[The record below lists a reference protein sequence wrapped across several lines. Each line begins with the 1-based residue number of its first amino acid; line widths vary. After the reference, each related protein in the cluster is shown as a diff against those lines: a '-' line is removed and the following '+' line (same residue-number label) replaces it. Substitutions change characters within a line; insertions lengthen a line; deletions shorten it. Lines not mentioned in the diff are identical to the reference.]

1 MNSAIEREIKRLEKL
16 GEKVEVKDN
25 EIVIHNGLVPDY
37 IAEAF
42 VARIKKADTENKYKV
57 TIKPA

>member
-1 MNSAIEREIKRLEKL
+1 MNTSIEREIKRLEKL
-16 GEKVEVKDN
+16 GERVEVKDN
-25 EIVIHNGLVPDY
+25 EIVIYNEIVPDY

-42 VARIKKADTENKYKV
+42 VARIKKADTENKYRV